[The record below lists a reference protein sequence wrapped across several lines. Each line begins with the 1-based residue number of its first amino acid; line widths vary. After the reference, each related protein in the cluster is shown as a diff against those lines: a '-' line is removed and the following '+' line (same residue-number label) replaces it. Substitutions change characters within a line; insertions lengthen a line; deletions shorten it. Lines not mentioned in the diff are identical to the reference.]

1 MCGEVA
7 HNFQSE
13 EKKFMFQ
20 VIRILTLSLG
30 LGLLEGWER
39 IILYI
44 LFLFFLKRVT
54 NDYFYVTR
62 DLFLVR

>member
-44 LFLFFLKRVT
+44 LFLFFFKKS
-54 NDYFYVTR
+54 DK
-62 DLFLVR
+62 